1 MNNTTNKT
9 IVQKTIKSF
18 LLFVM
23 ILSGIYSCKEKEIVL
38 IENRT
43 SDYKIVI
50 EKNAGKEELFAAK
63 ELQNYL
69 EKIATA

>member
-1 MNNTTNKT
+1 
-9 IVQKTIKSF
+9 
-18 LLFVM
+18 M